1 MDIGHDDTLRLG
13 LSINTR
19 FICNVY
25 WGNWV
30 DRDEVKVV
38 KSRKSLIFRD
48 STYCSF
54 FREAVRYHW
63 ERYWACEGL

>member
-1 MDIGHDDTLRLG
+1 MAIGHGDTLRLG

-19 FICNVY
+19 VICHVY
-25 WGNWV
+25 WEKWV
-30 DRDEVKVV
+30 DRDGVKVV

-48 STYCSF
+48 STYCSI
-54 FREAVRYHW
+54 FREAVRDYW